1 MQFLHSL
8 FSHPALRKAFLAVRV
23 PIILGLLAAFAWYA
37 KTDWLICAMVISF
50 IGEMIQVWCF
60 ASLVKNEQLTV
71 RGPYVTVR
79 NPMYLGRYFL
89 VLGFIMLL
97 SNIWAIVIYTVL
109 YYFYMVNRVK
119 REESR
124 LKKLLGQPYADYCAH
139 TWRFMPRPGRLF
151 DKTVWFW
158 DWQVMK
164 SNNGHWNFLSAIA
177 AWAAV
182 LVVLYFKPML
192 M

>member
-8 FSHPALRKAFLAVRV
+8 FSHPTLRKAFLAVRV
-23 PIILGLLAAFAWYA
+23 PVMLVLLAIFAWYA
-37 KTDWLICAMVISF
+37 KTDWLVCAMAISLT
-50 IGEMIQVWCF
+50 GELIQVWCF

-71 RGPYVTVR
+71 RGPYVVVR

-97 SNIWAIVIYTVL
+97 SNIWVIVIYTVL
-109 YYFYMVNRVK
+109 YYFYMVNRVM

-124 LKKLLGQPYADYCAH
+124 LKQLLGRPYADYCAN
-139 TWRFMPRPGRLF
+139 TWRFMPKPGRLL
-151 DKTVWFW
+151 DTTVWFW

-164 SNNGHWNFLSAIA
+164 NNNGHWNFLAAIV
-177 AWAAV
+177 AWVAV
-182 LVVLYFKPML
+182 LAVLYLKPML

>member
-1 MQFLHSL
+1 MQLLHSL

-23 PIILGLLAAFAWYA
+23 PLMLAALAAFAWYA
-37 KTDWLICAMVISF
+37 RTDWLICALILSF
-50 IGEMIQVWCF
+50 IGELIQVWCF

-71 RGPYVTVR
+71 RGPYVMVR

-89 VLGFIMLL
+89 ILGFIMLL
-97 SNIWAIVIYTVL
+97 ANVWAIVIYTVL

-124 LKKLLGQPYADYCAH
+124 LRKLLGEPYAVYCAS
-139 TWRFMPRPGRLF
+139 TWRFMPKLNRLL

-158 DWQVMK
+158 DWQVMTN
-164 SNNGHWNFLSAIA
+164 NNGHWNFLSALA
-177 AWAAV
+177 AWA
-182 LVVLYFKPML
+182 VVISTLYIKPMVL
-192 M
+192 